1 MDRKLTLIVKWLL
14 FIRKNQI
21 PFAKSGKKF
30 KLKKKENNNKQ
41 KMLNTKKKWLILKT
55 KEKLNNLM
63 EPQEKEDNS
72 KLPIEIQSWLATHK
86 INNTVL

>member
-21 PFAKSGKKF
+21 PFAKNGKKF

-55 KEKLNNLM
+55 KERLNNLM